1 MAKAIRNKSQQEPE
15 TLEMSAEQLAE
26 LMAQASDDTT
36 PASPQHSITVG
47 VHARKSGQLGGIAYD
62 IAEFIAVLREQTG
75 ETFAL
80 DIQAAVGE
88 APESSG
94 EKAPVVGFIAQ
105 EQADE
110 YGEDDE

>member
-1 MAKAIRNKSQQEPE
+1 MAKVIRNKPEQHE
-15 TLEMSAEQLAE
+15 TLEMSAEQLAG
-26 LMAQASDDTT
+26 LLAQESDDTT

-47 VHARKSGQLGGIAYD
+47 VHAKKSGQLGGIAYD

-94 EKAPVVGFIAQ
+94 DKAPVVGFIAQ
-105 EQADE
+105 EQA
-110 YGEDDE
+110 EDDEGDDE